1 MWLVLICISM
11 MISDGVMRILANGI
25 RVLWQQWTNT
35 HRLQKSCGEKG
46 LRHSLLSEK
55 EGPDHRLDRLLLFF

>member
-1 MWLVLICISM
+1 MWIPAC
-11 MISDGVMRILANGI
+11 GI